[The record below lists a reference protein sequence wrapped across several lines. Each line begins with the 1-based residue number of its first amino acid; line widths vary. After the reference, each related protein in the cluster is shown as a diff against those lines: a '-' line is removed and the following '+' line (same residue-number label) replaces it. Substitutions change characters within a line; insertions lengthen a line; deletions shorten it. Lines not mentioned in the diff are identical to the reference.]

1 MARSYGQRNYGQP
14 RKPYLRLRCILSR
27 SPAGV
32 SPGRASVVVLRQP
45 ELLVQV
51 VDFLRLYRLS
61 PELQTLA
68 SRLRGAA
75 KPDPGG
81 VRLHLRG
88 LVGSQ
93 DAVVAAAVAHAQH
106 PHVFILH
113 DKDEAAY
120 FLSDLQHLL
129 PEGPDALLFP
139 SSYKRPYQFDETENA
154 NVLMR
159 AEALNRLNTTRAATT
174 GNSVFIVTYPEAL
187 TEKVI
192 NRQSLVKNT
201 FNAKVGD
208 KLDVNF
214 LGELLGEYD
223 FEKTDFVYEA
233 GQYAVRGGIVDVFS
247 YANELPFRLELFG
260 DEIESIRTFNPE
272 TQLSVEARPSISI
285 IPNVQTKMLQ
295 ETREAFFEF
304 LPRTACIWAKD
315 VRQTLDV
322 VTELY
327 EKAEANF
334 QQMLSEAGG
343 MQIVSK
349 PSDLFESGK
358 NFKKLLD
365 EFAVVEF
372 GKRFHFKNAETF
384 QFAAKP
390 QPSFNKEFE
399 RMVKNL
405 KENQLRNFTTIITA
419 DTVRQADRLRTI
431 FDELDNNVKFQHL
444 LLALREGFMDE
455 QLELAVYTDHQ
466 LFERYYR
473 AQETRKFSKKKALTL
488 RELKTLQPG
497 DYVTHQDYGIA
508 RFAGLTQVEINGQI
522 QEAIRLVYRDD
533 DLLTVSIHSLHKIA
547 KYSGA
552 EGTPP
557 TMSKLGSPE
566 WENKKKSVK
575 KKVKDIAAD
584 LIRLYAKRKTAPG
597 FAFSP
602 DDFMQAEL
610 ESSFIYEDTPDQ
622 AKATED
628 VKQDMQQPHPMDR
641 LICGDVGFGKTE
653 IAIRA
658 AFKAVAN
665 GKQAAVLVPTTIL
678 AMQHYKT
685 FRDRL
690 ATLPV
695 TVEYINRFKSTKQI
709 KETLQRVAEGKTD
722 ILIGTHRLTNK
733 DIVFK
738 DLGLLIIDEEQK
750 FGVKTKDKLKE
761 LKVNVD
767 TLTLSA
773 TPIPRTLHFSLMGAR
788 DLSVIATPPPNRQPV
803 QTELHV
809 FDEILIRDAVA
820 RELKRGGQ
828 VFFVHNRVKDIEEM
842 AGTILRLVPDAK
854 ITYAHGQ
861 MEGELLEKRMMKFVE
876 GEYDVLVS
884 TNIIESGLDIPNA
897 NTIIINRAHLA
908 GLSDLHQ
915 MRGRVGRSNRKAY
928 CYLLT
933 PPVAQLPADARKR
946 LSTLE
951 EFSDLGAGFN
961 VAMRDL
967 DIRGAGNLL
976 GGEQSGFI
984 NDLGYE
990 TYHQILDEAVTELK
1004 ETEFRDLFLG
1014 DSNQRLQLAAGA
1026 ARNHECNVE
1035 TDQQVLI
1042 PEQYVSNV
1050 SERLQLYAKLDR
1062 AQKPEDLRK
1071 LLASMVDR
1079 FGPLP
1084 PEVAQ
1089 LADIVRLRW
1098 QASVLGFTKITLKRD
1113 TLKGFLPADGDHQ
1126 AYFQGEQFGTILNYV
1141 QTHART
1147 ASLKEKKEQLIVTFE
1162 EVKSI
1167 QQAKRVLSELGSEET
1182 VAA

>member
-1 MARSYGQRNYGQP
+1 
-14 RKPYLRLRCILSR
+14 
-27 SPAGV
+27 
-32 SPGRASVVVLRQP
+32 
-45 ELLVQV
+45 VQV
-51 VDFLRLYRLS
+51 ADFLRLYRLDA
-61 PELQTLA
+61 ELQTLSA
-68 SRLRGAA
+68 RLHGAA
-75 KPDPGG
+75 KPVDAGRPADDAARGG
-81 VRLHLRG
+81 ELRLQLRG

-93 DAVVAAAVAHAQH
+93 DAVVAAATAHHAH
-106 PHVFILH
+106 PNVFILH
-113 DKDEAAY
+113 DKDEAAL
-120 FLSDLQHLL
+120 FMADLRHLL
-129 PEGPDALLFP
+129 PEGPEALLFP
-139 SSYKRPYQFDETENA
+139 SSYKRPYEFDETENA

-159 AEALNRLNTTRAATT
+159 AEVLNQLNASRQASVIALGTAPI
-174 GNSVFIVTYPEAL
+174 IVSYPEAL
-187 TEKVI
+187 SEKVI
-192 NRQSLVKNT
+192 NRQSLVQNT
-201 FNAKVGD
+201 FTAKVGE

-214 LGELLGEYD
+214 LGELLGQYD
-223 FEKTDFVYEA
+223 FEKSDFVYEA

-247 YANELPFRLELFG
+247 YANELPYRLELFG

-272 TQLSVEARPSISI
+272 TQLSVEPRTSVSI
-285 IPNVQTKMLQ
+285 IPNVQTKLLQ
-295 ETREAFFEF
+295 ERRESFLEF
-304 LPRTACIWAKD
+304 LPRTTCLWFKD
-315 VRQTLDV
+315 VRQTLDI
-322 VTELY
+322 VTDLF
-327 EKAEANF
+327 EKAESNF
-334 QQMLSEAGG
+334 KRLLEEAGG

-349 PSDLFESGK
+349 PADLFENGK
-358 NFKKLLD
+358 SLKKCLD
-365 EFAVVEF
+365 EFAIVEF
-372 GKRFHFKNAETF
+372 GKRFYFKNSQEF
-384 QFAAKP
+384 QFTAKP
-390 QPSFNKEFE
+390 QPSFNKDFE
-399 RMVKNL
+399 RLLKNIR
-405 KENQLRNFTTIITA
+405 ENKTRDFTTIIAA
-419 DTVRQADRLRTI
+419 DSVRQADRLRTI
-431 FDELDNNVKFQHL
+431 FDELDPNVQFQHL
-444 LLALREGFMDE
+444 LIALREGYIDE
-455 QLELAVYTDHQ
+455 QLSLAVYTDHQ
-466 LFERYYR
+466 IFERYYR

-508 RFAGLTQVEINGQI
+508 RFAGLTQIEIGGHV

-533 DLLTVSIHSLHKIA
+533 DVLTVSIHALHKIA

-557 TMSKLGSPE
+557 TMSKLGSQE

-584 LIRLYAKRKTAPG
+584 LIRLYAKRKQAPG
-597 FAFSP
+597 FAFSK
-602 DDFMQAEL
+602 DGFMQAEL

-641 LICGDVGFGKTE
+641 LVCGDVGFGKTE
-653 IAIRA
+653 VAIRA
-658 AFKAVAN
+658 AFKAAAD
-665 GKQAAVLVPTTIL
+665 GKQVAVLVPTTIL

-690 ATLPV
+690 ANLPV
-695 TVEYINRFKSTKQI
+695 TVEYINRFKSPKQV
-709 KETLQRVAEGKTD
+709 KETMERVAAGKTD
-722 ILIGTHRLTNK
+722 ILIGTHALTNK
-733 DIVFK
+733 KLQFK

-761 LKVNVD
+761 IKVNVD

-809 FDEILIRDAVA
+809 FDETIVRDAIA

-828 VFFVHNRVKDIEEM
+828 AFFVHNRVSDIEEVASM
-842 AGTILRLVPDAK
+842 ILRLVPNAR
-854 ITYAHGQ
+854 ITFAHGQ
-861 MEGELLEKRMMKFVE
+861 MEGEQLEKRMMKFVE

-897 NTIIINRAHLA
+897 NTIIINRAHLT

-933 PPVAQLPADARKR
+933 PPVANLPADARKR
-946 LSTLE
+946 LNTLE

-990 TYHQILDEAVTELK
+990 AYHQVLDEAVQELK
-1004 ETEFRDLFLG
+1004 ETEFKDLFMG
-1014 DSNQRLQLAAGA
+1014 EGAGGTSQQRLQHAAGA
-1026 ARNHECNVE
+1026 LNSDPKDTQIE
-1035 TDQQVLI
+1035 TDLPVLI
-1042 PEQYVSNV
+1042 PDTYVGNV

-1062 AQKPEDLRK
+1062 AQRPEELAK
-1071 LLASMVDR
+1071 LVASMTDR

-1084 PEVAQ
+1084 EQVQ
-1089 LADIVRLRW
+1089 VLVDVVKLRW
-1098 QASVLGFTKITLKRD
+1098 QAGKLGFEKVTLKRD
-1113 TLKGFLPADGDHQ
+1113 TLRAYLPAGAGHE
-1126 AYFQGEQFGTILNYV
+1126 AYFQGEQFGRILNFV
-1141 QTHART
+1141 QTHPRSARMKDQKDK
-1147 ASLKEKKEQLIVTFE
+1147 LQVTIDGIKG
-1162 EVKSI
+1162 VKRA
-1167 QQAKRVLSELGSEET
+1167 QELLVELGAEEAV
-1182 VAA
+1182 VA

>member
-1 MARSYGQRNYGQP
+1 M
-14 RKPYLRLRCILSR
+14 
-27 SPAGV
+27 
-32 SPGRASVVVLRQP
+32 
-45 ELLVQV
+45 QV
-51 VDFLRLYRLS
+51 ADFLRLYRLS

-68 SRLRGAA
+68 ARLRGAA
-75 KPDPGG
+75 KAEPQS

-93 DAVVAAAVAHAQH
+93 DAVVAAAAAHAQH
-106 PHVFILH
+106 PHLFILH
-113 DKDEAAY
+113 DKEEAAY

-129 PEGPDALLFP
+129 PEGPEVLLFP
-139 SSYKRPYQFDETENA
+139 SSYKRPYHFDETENA

-159 AEALNRLNTTRAATT
+159 AEALNRLNSSRAAGTT
-174 GNSVFIVTYPEAL
+174 SSVFIVTYPEAL
-187 TEKVI
+187 SEKVI

-214 LGELLGEYD
+214 LGEMLAEYD
-223 FEKTDFVYEA
+223 FEKSDFVYEA

-247 YANELPFRLELFG
+247 YANELPFRIELFG

-272 TQLSVEARPSISI
+272 TQLSVEPRPAISI
-285 IPNVQTKMLQ
+285 IPNVQTKLLQ
-295 ETREAFFEF
+295 ETREAFLDF
-304 LPRTACIWAKD
+304 LPPTACIWVKD
-315 VRQTLDV
+315 LRQTLDV
-322 VTELY
+322 VGELFD
-327 EKAEANF
+327 KAESNF
-334 QQMLSEAGG
+334 ARLLEESHG

-349 PSDLFESGK
+349 PADLFESGK
-358 NFKKLLD
+358 HLKKLFD
-365 EFAVVEF
+365 SFAVVEF
-372 GKRFHFKNAETF
+372 GKRFHFKQAEEF
-384 QFAAKP
+384 QFSAKP
-390 QPSFNKEFE
+390 QPSFNKDFN

-405 KENQLRNFTTIITA
+405 QENQQRGLTTIITA

-431 FDELDNNVKFQHL
+431 FDELDHNVQFQHL
-444 LLALREGFMDE
+444 LLALREGYVDE
-455 QLELAVYTDHQ
+455 QLQLAVYTDHQ

-497 DYVTHQDYGIA
+497 DFVTHQDYGIA

-533 DLLTVSIHSLHKIA
+533 DVLTVSIHALHKIA

-602 DDFMQAEL
+602 DGFLQAEL

-628 VKQDMQQPHPMDR
+628 VKNDMQQPHPMDR
-641 LICGDVGFGKTE
+641 LVCGDVGFGKTE
-653 IAIRA
+653 VAIRA
-658 AFKAVAN
+658 AFKAVAD

-690 ATLPV
+690 STLPV
-695 TVEYINRFKSTKQI
+695 TVEYINRFKTTKQI

-733 DIVFK
+733 DIKFK
-738 DLGLLIIDEEQK
+738 DLGLLVIDEEQK

-809 FDEILIRDAVA
+809 FDETIIRDAVA

-828 VFFVHNRVKDIEEM
+828 VFFVHNRVKDLEEQAAM
-842 AGTILRLVPDAK
+842 ILRLVPDAK
-854 ITYAHGQ
+854 ITTIHGQ
-861 MEGELLEKRMMKFVE
+861 MEGDQLEKRMMKFVE

-884 TNIIESGLDIPNA
+884 TNLIESGLDIPNA
-897 NTIIINRAHLA
+897 NTIIINRAHLH

-933 PPVAQLPADARKR
+933 PPVAGLPSDARKR

-984 NDLGYE
+984 NELGYE
-990 TYHQILDEAVTELK
+990 TYHQILDEAVQELK
-1004 ETEFRDLFLG
+1004 ETEFKDLFMG
-1014 DSNQRLQLAAGA
+1014 DSNQRLQQAAGVG
-1026 ARNHECNVE
+1026 RVKECNIE
-1035 TDQQVLI
+1035 TDLQILI
-1042 PEQYVSNV
+1042 PDRYVNNV

-1062 AQKPEDLRK
+1062 AQKPEELRK
-1071 LLASMVDR
+1071 LLAGMVDR

-1084 PEVAQ
+1084 PEVEQ

-1098 QASVLGFTKITLKRD
+1098 QACKVGFEKITLKRD
-1113 TLKGFLPADGDHQ
+1113 TLKGFLPASEEHKQ
-1126 AYFQGEQFGTILNYV
+1126 YFQGEQFGTILNYV
-1141 QTHART
+1141 QTHPRT
-1147 ASLKEKKEQLIVTFE
+1147 ASLKERKEQLIVTFE
-1162 EVKSI
+1162 EVRSL
-1167 QQAKRVLSELGSEET
+1167 QQAKRVMSELGSEE
-1182 VAA
+1182 AREA

>member
-1 MARSYGQRNYGQP
+1 M
-14 RKPYLRLRCILSR
+14 
-27 SPAGV
+27 
-32 SPGRASVVVLRQP
+32 
-45 ELLVQV
+45 QV
-51 VDFLRLYRLS
+51 ADFLRLYRLDA
-61 PELQTLA
+61 ELQTLSA
-68 SRLRGAA
+68 RLLSAA
-75 KPDPGG
+75 KPANAQQSADEAGRGG
-81 VRLHLRG
+81 ELRVHLRG

-93 DAVVAAAVAHAQH
+93 DAVVAAAAAHFAH
-106 PHVFILH
+106 PNVFVLH
-113 DKDEAAY
+113 DKDEAAL
-120 FLSDLQHLL
+120 FMADLRHLL
-129 PEGPDALLFP
+129 PDGPEALLFP
-139 SSYKRPYQFDETENA
+139 SSYKRPYEFDETENA

-159 AEALNRLNTTRAATT
+159 AEVLNQLNASRQASVAAAGTAPL
-174 GNSVFIVTYPEAL
+174 IVTYPEAL
-187 TEKVI
+187 SEKVI

-201 FNAKVGD
+201 FSAKVGD

-214 LGELLGEYD
+214 LGELLGQYD
-223 FEKTDFVYEA
+223 FEKSDFVYEA

-247 YANELPFRLELFG
+247 YANELPYRLELFG

-272 TQLSVEARPSISI
+272 TQLSVEPRPSISI
-285 IPNVQTKMLQ
+285 IPNVQTKLLQ
-295 ETREAFFEF
+295 ERRESFLEF
-304 LPRTACIWAKD
+304 LPRTSCLWVKD
-315 VRQTLDV
+315 MRQTLDV
-322 VTELY
+322 VTELFD
-327 EKAEANF
+327 KAESNF
-334 QQMLSEAGG
+334 KRLLDEAGG

-349 PSDLFESGK
+349 PADLFEGGRGL
-358 NFKKLLD
+358 KKCLD

-372 GKRFHFKNAETF
+372 GKRFYFKNAQEF
-384 QFAAKP
+384 QFTAKP
-390 QPSFNKEFE
+390 QPSFNKDFE
-399 RMVKNL
+399 RLLKNIR
-405 KENQLRNFTTIITA
+405 ENKVREFTTIIAA
-419 DTVRQADRLRTI
+419 DSVRQADRLRTI
-431 FDELDNNVKFQHL
+431 FDELDPNVQFQHL
-444 LLALREGFMDE
+444 LIALREGYIDE
-455 QLELAVYTDHQ
+455 QLGLAVYTDHQ

-508 RFAGLTQVEINGQI
+508 RFAGLTQVEINGHV

-533 DLLTVSIHSLHKIA
+533 DVLTVSIHALHKIA

-557 TMSKLGSPE
+557 TMSKLGSAE

-597 FAFSP
+597 FAFSR
-602 DDFMQAEL
+602 DGFMQAEL
-610 ESSFIYEDTPDQ
+610 ESSFIWEDTPDQ

-641 LICGDVGFGKTE
+641 LVCGDVGFGKTE
-653 IAIRA
+653 VAIRA
-658 AFKAVAN
+658 AFKAAAD
-665 GKQAAVLVPTTIL
+665 GKQVAVLVPTTIL

-690 ATLPV
+690 ANLPV
-695 TVEYINRFKSTKQI
+695 TVEYINRFKTTKQI
-709 KETLQRVAEGKTD
+709 KETMERVAAGKTD
-722 ILIGTHRLTNK
+722 ILIGTHALTNK
-733 DIVFK
+733 KLQFK

-761 LKVNVD
+761 IKVNVD

-809 FDEILIRDAVA
+809 FEETLIRDAVA

-828 VFFVHNRVKDIEEM
+828 VFFVHNRISDIVEM
-842 AGTILRLVPDAK
+842 AATIVRLVPDARV
-854 ITYAHGQ
+854 TVAHGQ
-861 MEGELLEKRMMKFVE
+861 MEGEELEKRMMKFVE

-897 NTIIINRAHLA
+897 NTIIINRAHLT

-933 PPVAQLPADARKR
+933 PPVANLPSDARKR
-946 LSTLE
+946 LNTLE

-990 TYHQILDEAVTELK
+990 AYHQVLDEAVQELK

-1014 DSNQRLQLAAGA
+1014 EGAAGTSQQRLQQAAGA
-1026 ARNHECNVE
+1026 LSAPRETQIE
-1035 TDQQVLI
+1035 TDLPVLI
-1042 PEQYVSNV
+1042 PDTYVNNV

-1062 AQKPEDLRK
+1062 AQKPEELRK
-1071 LLASMVDR
+1071 LVASMTDR

-1084 PEVAQ
+1084 EQVQQ
-1089 LADIVRLRW
+1089 LVDIVKLRW
-1098 QASVLGFTKITLKRD
+1098 QASKLGLDKLTLKRD
-1113 TLKGFLPADGDHQ
+1113 TLRAYLPAGAGHE
-1126 AYFQGEQFGTILNYV
+1126 AYFQGEGFGRILNFV
-1141 QTHART
+1141 QTHPRT
-1147 ASLKEKKEQLIVTFE
+1147 ARMKDQKDKLQVTFDGIRG
-1162 EVKSI
+1162 VGMA
-1167 QQAKRVLSELGSEET
+1167 QRLLAELG
-1182 VAA
+1182 AAEMALA

>member
-1 MARSYGQRNYGQP
+1 
-14 RKPYLRLRCILSR
+14 
-27 SPAGV
+27 
-32 SPGRASVVVLRQP
+32 
-45 ELLVQV
+45 VQV
-51 VDFLRLYRLS
+51 ADFLRLYRLS

-68 SRLRGAA
+68 SRLRGTAKAA
-75 KPDPGG
+75 PGEL
-81 VRLHLRG
+81 RLQLRG

-93 DAVVAAAVAHAQH
+93 DAVVAVAAAHAQN
-106 PHVFILH
+106 PHVFVLH
-113 DKDEAAY
+113 DKEEAAY

-129 PEGPDALLFP
+129 PEGPDVLLFP

-159 AEALNRLNTTRAATT
+159 AEALNRLNSAKAATA
-174 GNSVFIVTYPEAL
+174 NSVFIVTYPEAL
-187 TEKVI
+187 SEKVI
-192 NRQSLVKNT
+192 NKQSLVKNT
-201 FNAKVGD
+201 FTAKVGE

-223 FEKTDFVYEA
+223 FEKADFVYEA

-247 YANELPFRLELFG
+247 YANELPFRIELFG

-272 TQLSVEARPSISI
+272 TQLSVEPKPSISI
-285 IPNVQTKMLQ
+285 IPNVQTKLLQ
-295 ETREAFFEF
+295 ETREAFLEF
-304 LPRTACIWAKD
+304 LPPASCLWFKD
-315 VRQTLDV
+315 VRQTVDV
-322 VTELY
+322 VTELF
-327 EKAEANF
+327 EKAESGF
-334 QQMLSEAGG
+334 KQVLEEGGG

-349 PSDLFESGK
+349 PADLFESGR
-358 NFKKLLD
+358 NFKKRLD

-372 GKRFHFKNAETF
+372 GKRFFFKNTEEF
-384 QFAAKP
+384 QFTSKP
-390 QPSFNKEFE
+390 QPSFNKDFD

-405 KENQLRNFTTIITA
+405 QENQHRNITTVITA

-431 FDELDNNVKFQHL
+431 FDELDHNVQFQHL
-444 LLALREGFMDE
+444 LLALREGYVDE
-455 QLELAVYTDHQ
+455 QLQLAVYTDHQ

-473 AQETRKFSKKKALTL
+473 AQEQRKFSKKKALTL

-508 RFAGLTQVEINGQI
+508 RFAGLTQVDINGQI
-522 QEAIRLVYRDD
+522 QEAIRLIYRDD
-533 DLLTVSIHSLHKIA
+533 DVLTVSVHALHKIA
-547 KYSGA
+547 KYSGQ
-552 EGTPP
+552 EGAPP

-597 FAFSP
+597 FAFSI
-602 DDFMQAEL
+602 DGFLQAEL

-641 LICGDVGFGKTE
+641 LVCGDVGFGKTE
-653 IAIRA
+653 VAIRA
-658 AFKAVAN
+658 AFKAVVD
-665 GKQAAVLVPTTIL
+665 GKQAAMLVPTTIL

-695 TVEYINRFKSTKQI
+695 TVEYVNRFKSTKQI

-733 DIVFK
+733 DIKFK

-809 FDEILIRDAVA
+809 FDELLIRDAVA

-828 VFFVHNRVKDIEEM
+828 VFYVHNRVKDLDEQAAM
-842 AGTILRLVPDAK
+842 ILRLVPDAR
-854 ITYAHGQ
+854 ITTIHGQ
-861 MEGELLEKRMMKFVE
+861 MEGDQLEKRMMKFVE

-884 TNIIESGLDIPNA
+884 TNLIESGLDIPNA
-897 NTIIINRAHLA
+897 NTIIINRAHMH

-915 MRGRVGRSNRKAY
+915 MRGRVGRSNRKAF

-933 PPVAQLPADARKR
+933 PPVAGLPSDARKR

-990 TYHQILDEAVTELK
+990 TYHQILDEAVQELK
-1004 ETEFRDLFLG
+1004 ETEFRDLFMG
-1014 DSNQRLQLAAGA
+1014 DSAQRLQAAAGA
-1026 ARNHECNVE
+1026 GRVRECNVE
-1035 TDQQVLI
+1035 TDLQILI
-1042 PEQYVSNV
+1042 PEKYVSNV

-1062 AQKPEDLRK
+1062 AQKPEELRK

-1084 PEVAQ
+1084 PEVEQ

-1098 QASVLGFTKITLKRD
+1098 QACQLGFEKITLKRH
-1113 TLKGFLPADGDHQ
+1113 TLKGFLPASEEHK
-1126 AYFQGEQFGTILNYV
+1126 AYFQGDKFGDILNYV
-1141 QTHART
+1141 QTHPRT
-1147 ASLKEKKEQLIVTFE
+1147 ASLKERKEQLIVTFE

-1167 QQAKRVLSELGSEET
+1167 HQAKRVLTELGSKEAVE
-1182 VAA
+1182 A

>member
-1 MARSYGQRNYGQP
+1 
-14 RKPYLRLRCILSR
+14 
-27 SPAGV
+27 
-32 SPGRASVVVLRQP
+32 
-45 ELLVQV
+45 VQV
-51 VDFLRLYRLS
+51 ADFLRLYRLDT
-61 PELQTLA
+61 EVQTLA
-68 SRLRGAA
+68 ARLHGAA
-75 KPDPGG
+75 KPADRNTPADDAARGG
-81 VRLHLRG
+81 ELRVQLRG

-93 DAVVAAAVAHAQH
+93 DAVVAAAASHHAH
-106 PHVFILH
+106 PNVFVLH
-113 DKDEAAY
+113 DKDEAAL
-120 FLSDLQHLL
+120 FMADLRHLL
-129 PEGPDALLFP
+129 PDGPEALLFP
-139 SSYKRPYQFDETENA
+139 SSYKRPYEFDETENA

-159 AEALNRLNTTRAATT
+159 AEVLNQLNASRQASVATNLAATL
-174 GNSVFIVTYPEAL
+174 VVTYPEAL
-187 TEKVI
+187 SEKVI
-192 NRQSLVKNT
+192 NRQSLVQNT
-201 FNAKVGD
+201 FSAKVGD

-214 LGELLGEYD
+214 LGELLGQYD
-223 FEKTDFVYEA
+223 FEKSDFVYEA

-247 YANELPFRLELFG
+247 YANELPYRLELFG

-272 TQLSVEARPSISI
+272 TQLSVEPRTSVSI
-285 IPNVQTKMLQ
+285 IPNVQTKLLQ
-295 ETREAFFEF
+295 ERRESFLEF
-304 LPRTACIWAKD
+304 LPRTSCLWVKD
-315 VRQTLDV
+315 MRQVLDV
-322 VTELY
+322 VTTLF

-334 QQMLSEAGG
+334 QKVLEEAGG

-349 PSDLFESGK
+349 PSDLFEQGK
-358 NFKKLLD
+358 SLKKCLD

-372 GKRFHFKNAETF
+372 GKRFYFKNAQEF
-384 QFAAKP
+384 QFTAKP
-390 QPSFNKEFE
+390 QPSFNKDFE
-399 RMVKNL
+399 RLLKNIR
-405 KENQLRNFTTIITA
+405 ENKTRDYTTIIAA
-419 DTVRQADRLRTI
+419 DSVRQADRLRTI
-431 FDELDNNVKFQHL
+431 FDELDPNVQFQHL
-444 LLALREGFMDE
+444 LIALREGYVDE
-455 QLELAVYTDHQ
+455 QLGLAVYTDHQ

-508 RFAGLTQVEINGQI
+508 RFAGLTQIEIDGHI
-522 QEAIRLVYRDD
+522 QEAIRLIYRDD
-533 DLLTVSIHSLHKIA
+533 DVLTVSIHALHKIA

-552 EGTPP
+552 EGSPP

-597 FAFSP
+597 FAFP
-602 DDFMQAEL
+602 KDDFLQAEL

-628 VKQDMQQPHPMDR
+628 VKHDMQQPHPMDR
-641 LICGDVGFGKTE
+641 LVCGDVGFGKTE

-658 AFKAVAN
+658 AFKAAAG
-665 GKQAAVLVPTTIL
+665 GKQVAVLVPTTIL

-690 ATLPV
+690 ANLPV
-695 TVEYINRFKSTKQI
+695 TVEYINRFKTAKQV
-709 KETLQRVAEGKTD
+709 KETMERVAAGKTD
-722 ILIGTHRLTNK
+722 ILIGTHALTNK
-733 DIVFK
+733 KLQFK
-738 DLGLLIIDEEQK
+738 DLGLLVIDEEQK

-761 LKVNVD
+761 IKVNVD

-809 FDEILIRDAVA
+809 FDETIIRDAIA

-828 VFFVHNRVKDIEEM
+828 AFFVHNRITDIVEM
-842 AGTILRLVPDAK
+842 AATIVRLVPNARVAV
-854 ITYAHGQ
+854 AHGQ
-861 MEGELLEKRMMKFVE
+861 MEGEELEKRMMKFME
-876 GEYDVLVS
+876 GEYDVLVA

-897 NTIIINRAHLA
+897 NTIIINRAHLT

-933 PPVAQLPADARKR
+933 PPVANLPADARKR
-946 LSTLE
+946 LNTLE

-990 TYHQILDEAVTELK
+990 AYHQVLDEAVQELK

-1014 DSNQRLQLAAGA
+1014 EGAGGTSQQRLQMAAGA
-1026 ARNHECNVE
+1026 LNSGPKETQIE
-1035 TDQQVLI
+1035 TDLPVLI
-1042 PEQYVSNV
+1042 PNTYVNNV

-1062 AQKPEDLRK
+1062 AQKPEELKK
-1071 LLASMVDR
+1071 LVDSIIDR

-1084 PEVAQ
+1084 EQVQ
-1089 LADIVRLRW
+1089 VLVDVVKLRW
-1098 QASVLGFTKITLKRD
+1098 LASQLGFEKVTLKRD
-1113 TLKGFLPADGDHQ
+1113 TLRAYLPAGPGTET
-1126 AYFQGEQFGTILNYV
+1126 YFQGERFGRILNFV
-1141 QTHART
+1141 QTHPRT
-1147 ASLKEKKEQLIVTFE
+1147 ARMKEQKDKLQV
-1162 EVKSI
+1162 SI
-1167 QQAKRVLSELGSEET
+1167 DAIRGVGMAQQLLVELGAGEA